1 MARKRNEARSISVEG
16 AAAPATHR
24 RSVRASVT
32 SQAVSAPVSVPSEPQ
47 PAPVLEAPV
56 VETPTAPISEQ
67 DEIAKLA
74 FSYWEARGCNGGSP
88 EEDWARAEQ
97 EVRSRSK
104 VSA

>member
-1 MARKRNEARSISVEG
+1 MARKRNEARSIISAEG

-32 SQAVSAPVSVPSEPQ
+32 PSVPVSATSEPQ
-47 PAPVLEAPV
+47 SAVLETPI
-56 VETPTAPISEQ
+56 VETPTAQISEQ

-74 FSYWEARGCNGGSP
+74 FSYWEARGSQGGSP

-97 EVRSRSK
+97 EIRSRRK

>member
-1 MARKRNEARSISVEG
+1 MARKRNEARSIISAEG

-32 SQAVSAPVSVPSEPQ
+32 QQPVSAPSEPQ
-47 PAPVLEAPV
+47 PAAVLETPI
-56 VETPTAPISEQ
+56 VETPAVQISEQ

-74 FSYWEARGCNGGSP
+74 FSYWEARGCQGGSP

-97 EVRSRSK
+97 EVRSRRK
-104 VSA
+104 LGA

>member
-32 SQAVSAPVSVPSEPQ
+32 PSSVSAPSEPQ
-47 PAPVLEAPV
+47 SALLETPV
-56 VETPTAPISEQ
+56 VETPIAAISEQ
-67 DEIAKLA
+67 DEIAKVA
-74 FSYWEARGCNGGSP
+74 FSYWEARGCQGGSP

-97 EVRSRSK
+97 EVHSRRK
-104 VSA
+104 ISA

>member
-1 MARKRNEARSISVEG
+1 MARKRNEARSISGEG

-32 SQAVSAPVSVPSEPQ
+32 PSSVSAPVSASSEPQ
-47 PAPVLEAPV
+47 PAAVPETTV
-56 VETPTAPISEQ
+56 VETPTAVISSQ

-74 FSYWEARGCNGGSP
+74 FSYWEARGCQGGSP

-97 EVRSRSK
+97 EVHSRRK

>member
-1 MARKRNEARSISVEG
+1 MARKRNEARSIISAEG

-32 SQAVSAPVSVPSEPQ
+32 PSSVSAPVSTPAEPQ
-47 PAPVLEAPV
+47 PPAVLETPV
-56 VETPTAPISEQ
+56 VETATAAISEQ
-67 DEIAKLA
+67 DQIAKLA
-74 FSYWEARGCNGGSP
+74 FSYWEARGCQGGSP

-97 EVRSRSK
+97 EVHSRK

>member
-32 SQAVSAPVSVPSEPQ
+32 PSSVSAPSEPQ
-47 PAPVLEAPV
+47 PAAVLETPV

-67 DEIAKLA
+67 DQIAKLA
-74 FSYWEARGCNGGSP
+74 FSYWEARGCQGGSP

>member
-32 SQAVSAPVSVPSEPQ
+32 PPVVSAPVPAPSEPQ
-47 PAPVLEAPV
+47 PAAVLETPV

-74 FSYWEARGCNGGSP
+74 FSYWEARGCQGGSP

-97 EVRSRSK
+97 EVRSRRK